1 MNTLTSFHKCMK
13 NQPMEKRKQFSI
25 QLRKDV
31 KPLLS
36 CLEKNGVQYKIVGS
50 VARETAH
57 ERSDVDVHIDA
68 KDASKTLTCAEFT
81 KKKSATDTCGIFE
94 QYTTRVGG
102 ANVDL
107 SFKHCHGTYGGKWN
121 RFPHLDE
128 EMKNIMF
135 CTNHV
140 LRQGGLKMAAHSDH
154 VLNVN
159 YYFHDVHAK
168 EKLYKGSK

>member
-13 NQPMEKRKQFSI
+13 NQPKEKRKQFSN

-57 ERSDVDVHIDA
+57 EKSDVDVHIDA
-68 KDASKTLTCAEFT
+68 KDASKTLTCAKFT
-81 KKKSATDTCGIFE
+81 QTRSATDTCGIFE
-94 QYTTRVGG
+94 QYKTRIGG

-107 SFKHCHGTYGGKWN
+107 SFKHCQGTQGGKWN

-159 YYFHDVHAK
+159 YHFHDVHAK
-168 EKLYKGSK
+168 EKLYKGSI